1 MQTLV
6 DKVRSDLMSFVEQR
20 DDLLLVCPCRD
31 QDVAITLQILR
42 DVDESSGTDLFLFF
56 SHEFR
61 DASSWVSAAAKQ
73 LETEHRLASDQANAE
88 GRPEIPP
95 LPGELFDDKHP
106 ATERLVSLINYGR
119 DQIPTDGGHRLVWV
133 MMPLFVLDAAAW
145 RALWSSLLP
154 GREVL
159 PWMRRLRIILRE
171 SPDWLAPQPKLATW
185 PRVRYAKPDFG
196 PAALSSTLE
205 EEAADESASALR
217 RMQALLQVAC
227 LDYAHGR
234 ERQALERYQVVLS
247 FYEKSDDL
255 PMQAFVLNCIGDVF
269 HRRRDYAQ
277 AQDWYQ
283 RAVKPIVKSPSLVI
297 FATIV
302 KNLADVA
309 YAQREYSHAEQYYDG
324 WEKLAAKLF
333 DVDGMVRA
341 EEWRGRSQEQ
351 QGAWERA
358 TASWQAAVHLSRTV
372 GLAPYL
378 KQNLR
383 HLERAY
389 QQQQRYAELAQVRQE
404 LSHL

>member
-1 MQTLV
+1 MQALV
-6 DKVRSDLMSFVEQR
+6 DKVRSDLVDFVEQR

-42 DVDESSGTDLFLFF
+42 DVDESSGTDLYLFF
-56 SHEFR
+56 SHEFH
-61 DASSWVSAAAKQ
+61 DAAGWVSAAAKQ
-73 LETEHRLASDQANAE
+73 LETERRLACEHARTE
-88 GRPEIPP
+88 GRPELPP
-95 LPGELFDDKHP
+95 LPTELLDDQRP
-106 ATERLVSLINYGR
+106 AAERLRSLITYAR
-119 DQIPTDGGHRLVWV
+119 DQVPTDGGHRLVWV
-133 MMPLFVLDAAAW
+133 MMPLSVFNAAAW

-154 GREVL
+154 EREVL

-171 SPDWLAPQPKLATW
+171 SPDWLASRPTLAQA
-185 PRVRYAKPDFG
+185 PRVRCAKPDFG
-196 PAALSSTLE
+196 PAALSSALKK
-205 EEAADESASALR
+205 EADDESAPELR

-234 ERQALERYQVVLS
+234 EQQALDRYQVVLA
-247 FYEKSDDL
+247 FYQKSGDL

-269 HRRRDYAQ
+269 HRRGDYAQ
-277 AQDWYQ
+277 AQEWYQ

-302 KNLADVA
+302 KNLGDVA

-333 DVDGMVRA
+333 DVDSMVRA

-351 QGAWERA
+351 QGAWEKA
-358 TASWQAAVHLSRTV
+358 TASWQVAVHLSRKV
-372 GLAPYL
+372 GLTPYL
-378 KQNLR
+378 KQNLQ

-389 QQQQRYAELAQVRQE
+389 LRQQMYAELAQVRQE